1 MPKRINKCIEL
12 LESGQPFYA
21 THPTELTYEAGLKD
35 SQTWADMLMMD
46 FEHHPFDTVGLTNY
60 MRGLK
65 DGGPTVTQVTGHAKF
80 IGIDDFVPQFVEL
93 VNHIVTNNS

>member
-1 MPKRINKCIEL
+1 MARINKCIEL
-12 LESGQPFYA
+12 LEQGQPFYA

-35 SQTWADMLMMD
+35 SQTWADMLMTD

-65 DGGPTVTQVTGHAKF
+65 DGGPTPSGHATPTVLCTLPSNAITQ
-80 IGIDDFVPQFVEL
+80 IGRASGRERV
-93 VNHIVTNNS
+93 